1 MDSLSLSQQERHLS
15 DSSLRCIFVFLGMG
29 TLFCYN
35 AFVSC
40 TDYFNALN
48 PSKEN
53 VSGQM
58 VTFQLTTMF
67 IVTIALLP
75 FSTLKRQDKRSA
87 EPSIGSHGSHLAFLL
102 AKVMNI
108 VDLSS
113 PAKRILYGFA
123 FTFIFL
129 FAYLLLPPSIMT
141 SSTLNLFST
150 FVGIADA
157 TSQSGLYVLAANYSQ
172 GNPPCDE
179 DGNGHVNG
187 CKPTYTASAT
197 LGAALSGFIVSALR
211 LITRSMFDTTTLA
224 GLRKGADLLM
234 WFAFIVS
241 FLLVGAA
248 IVMMRDLQCRA
259 RNACMRNTPSFEM
272 QMQDGRGIGQA
283 NGDDN
288 DNICSGVI
296 HQYKEGAQIECDD
309 VSPMHGDDFTR
320 LSSRIQMLGNIY
332 RSAFRVTWKPILSA
346 FLNFFITLSLFP
358 GVIVDIQSSGGI
370 ISVGNWLPI
379 VLITVFN
386 GADCL
391 GRYILSFESMAP
403 FQLLVA
409 RRELCATYLDEQ
421 DEHYDQ
427 SRVRGHGTLKYY
439 SCLVWIPTFGRIVF
453 FPLLAMCMLPS
464 GSPRIH
470 SDILTCI
477 IVFLFG
483 LSSGF
488 IHCANFT
495 IAPTLVNSEE
505 GKNAVSLLLLLA
517 IYLGLTLGAFFGLF
531 VEKVIRDIDG

>member
-1 MDSLSLSQQERHLS
+1 
-15 DSSLRCIFVFLGMG
+15 MG

-67 IVTIALLP
+67 IATIALLP
-75 FSTLKRQDKRSA
+75 FSTLKRQDKGSEHR
-87 EPSIGSHGSHLAFLL
+87 IGSHGSNLAFL
-102 AKVMNI
+102 AKVMHI

-113 PAKRILYGFA
+113 PAKRILYGFT

-129 FAYLLLPPSIMT
+129 FAYLLLPPSNLT

-172 GNPPCDE
+172 GNPLCDE
-179 DGNGHVNG
+179 DEGGHENRNGS
-187 CKPTYTASAT
+187 KPTYTASAT

-234 WFAFIVS
+234 WFAFIIS

-259 RNACMRNTPSFEM
+259 RNACMRSTPSFEI
-272 QMQDGRGIGQA
+272 QMQDERGIGQA
-283 NGDDN
+283 NDDDN
-288 DNICSGVI
+288 DNIRSGVI
-296 HQYKEGAQIECDD
+296 HQYREGAQIECDD
-309 VSPMHGDDFTR
+309 VSPMHGDDVTKQ
-320 LSSRIQMLGNIY
+320 SSRIQMLGNIY
-332 RSAFRVTWKPILSA
+332 RSAFLATWKPILSA

-358 GVIVDIQSSGGI
+358 GVIVDIPSSGNDR
-370 ISVGNWLPI
+370 SLGNWLPI

-421 DEHYDQ
+421 DEQYDE
-427 SRVRGHGTLKYY
+427 SRVKGHVTLKYY

-464 GSPRIH
+464 GRPRIH
-470 SDILTCI
+470 SDILSCI

-517 IYLGLTLGAFFGLF
+517 IYSGLTLGAFFGLF
-531 VEKVIRDIDG
+531 VEKVIRNIDG

>member
-1 MDSLSLSQQERHLS
+1 MDSLSQQERHLS
-15 DSSLRCIFVFLGMG
+15 NSSLRCIFVFLGMG

-75 FSTLKRQDKRSA
+75 FTTLKRQEKRS
-87 EPSIGSHGSHLAFLL
+87 EHSIGSHGSHLAFI

-129 FAYLLLPPSIMT
+129 FAYLLLPPSNLT

-172 GNPPCDE
+172 GNPPCDKDE
-179 DGNGHVNG
+179 SGHENGSN
-187 CKPTYTASAT
+187 PTYTASAT

-259 RNACMRNTPSFEM
+259 RNACMGSTPSFEM
-272 QMQDGRGIGQA
+272 QLQDEMGIGQA
-283 NGDDN
+283 NDDDN
-288 DNICSGVI
+288 DNIRSEVI
-296 HQYKEGAQIECDD
+296 HQCKEGALIECDD
-309 VSPMHGDDFTR
+309 VSQMHGDDVTR
-320 LSSRIQMLGNIY
+320 QSSRIQMLGNIY
-332 RSAFRVTWKPILSA
+332 RSAFRVAWKPILSA

-358 GVIVDIQSSGGI
+358 GVIVDIPSSGGT
-370 ISVGNWLPI
+370 ISLGNWLPI
-379 VLITVFN
+379 VLLTVFN

-409 RRELCATYLDEQ
+409 RRESCATYLDEKDGHQ
-421 DEHYDQ
+421 I
-427 SRVRGHGTLKYY
+427 RVQGHATLKYY
-439 SCLVWIPTFGRIVF
+439 TYLVWIPTFGRIAF

-464 GSPRIH
+464 GSPKIH

-488 IHCANFT
+488 IHCANFI
-495 IAPTLVNSEE
+495 IAPILVNSEE

-517 IYLGLTLGAFFGLF
+517 IYSGLTLGAFFGLF
-531 VEKVIRDIDG
+531 VEKVIRDIND

>member
-1 MDSLSLSQQERHLS
+1 MDSLSQQERHLS
-15 DSSLRCIFVFLGMG
+15 NSSLRCIFVFLGMG

-75 FSTLKRQDKRSA
+75 FSTLKRQDKRS
-87 EPSIGSHGSHLAFLL
+87 EPSIGSHGSHLAFI

-129 FAYLLLPPSIMT
+129 FAYLLLPPSNMT

-172 GNPPCDE
+172 GNPLSDE
-179 DGNGHVNG
+179 DEGGHENRNGS
-187 CKPTYTASAT
+187 KPTYTASAT

-259 RNACMRNTPSFEM
+259 RNARMRSTPSFEM
-272 QMQDGRGIGQA
+272 QMQDERGIGQA
-283 NGDDN
+283 NDDDN
-288 DNICSGVI
+288 ENIRSEVI
-296 HQYKEGAQIECDD
+296 HQCKEGAQIECDD
-309 VSPMHGDDFTR
+309 VSPMHGDDVTR
-320 LSSRIQMLGNIY
+320 QSSRIQMLGNIY
-332 RSAFRVTWKPILSA
+332 RSAFRVAWKPILSA

-358 GVIVDIQSSGGI
+358 GVIVDIPSSGGT
-370 ISVGNWLPI
+370 ISLGNWLPI

-421 DEHYDQ
+421 DGNQ
-427 SRVRGHGTLKYY
+427 SRVRGHATLKYY
-439 SCLVWIPTFGRIVF
+439 SWLVWIPTFGRIVF

-517 IYLGLTLGAFFGLF
+517 IYSGLTLGAFFGLF
-531 VEKVIRDIDG
+531 VEKVIRDSNG

>member
-1 MDSLSLSQQERHLS
+1 MDSLSQQERHLS
-15 DSSLRCIFVFLGMG
+15 NSSLRCIFVFLGMG

-75 FSTLKRQDKRSA
+75 FSTLKRQDKRS
-87 EPSIGSHGSHLAFLL
+87 EPSIGSHGSHLAFI

-129 FAYLLLPPSIMT
+129 FAYLLLPPSYMT

-172 GNPPCDE
+172 GNPLSDE
-179 DGNGHVNG
+179 DEGGHENRNGS
-187 CKPTYTASAT
+187 KPTYTASAT

-241 FLLVGAA
+241 LLLVGAA

-259 RNACMRNTPSFEM
+259 RNARMRSIPSFEM
-272 QMQDGRGIGQA
+272 QMQDERGIGQA
-283 NGDDN
+283 NDDDN
-288 DNICSGVI
+288 ENIRSEVI
-296 HQYKEGAQIECDD
+296 HQCKEGAQIECDD
-309 VSPMHGDDFTR
+309 VSPIHGDDVTR
-320 LSSRIQMLGNIY
+320 QSSRIQMLGNIY
-332 RSAFRVTWKPILSA
+332 RSAFRVAWKPILSA

-358 GVIVDIQSSGGI
+358 GVIVDIPSSGGT
-370 ISVGNWLPI
+370 ISLGNWLPI

-421 DEHYDQ
+421 DENQ
-427 SRVRGHGTLKYY
+427 SRVRGHVTLKYY
-439 SCLVWIPTFGRIVF
+439 SWLVWIPTFGRIVF

-517 IYLGLTLGAFFGLF
+517 IYSGLTLGAFFGLF
-531 VEKVIRDIDG
+531 VEKVIRDING